1 VSRLRRCAAPRSL
14 RALPPPNHVLTAHH
28 GTLSIWLFDRI
39 IHGYGSQGRRPLCIR
54 VSALMP
60 SCDLLPLAGCCSH
73 QKSHALQNIP
83 VDKVVVIIPADF
95 VMAESVHQLMSE
107 LTALVYKYGAC
118 CRPAALVLLCRMLA
132 RTRRPLRFRPKPGVV
147 SQLALQRAI
156 RGHQT
161 TSVSAGDERTKA
173 RASICTTYMRCIH
186 DDFYTAR
193 DMMLMSHLQ
202 VHCFA
207 SCRCRSMDPP

>member
-1 VSRLRRCAAPRSL
+1 MTPGCS
-14 RALPPPNHVLTAHH
+14 
-28 GTLSIWLFDRI
+28 
-39 IHGYGSQGRRPLCIR
+39 
-54 VSALMP
+54 
-60 SCDLLPLAGCCSH
+60 LLPLGGCCSH
-73 QKSHALQNIP
+73 RRACALQNIP

-118 CRPAALVLLCRMLA
+118 CRPAAFVLPCRMLT
-132 RTRRPLRFRPKPGVV
+132 RTRWPLRFRPRSGAV
-147 SQLALQRAI
+147 SQLALQRANS
-156 RGHQT
+156 GHQT
-161 TSVSAGDERTKA
+161 MNVSAGDERTKA

-202 VHCFA
+202 V
-207 SCRCRSMDPP
+207 SCTPHWRHLTTLLCPPL